1 MKTIKAA
8 AVALAMALSAVIALP
23 AHAED
28 PWSFDKVFR
37 MADKNKDSMVSKQE
51 FLDAMGTVYDAKM
64 TAMKSDS
71 KMVKGDA
78 MTRDALEAVIAEI
91 YRGA

>member
-1 MKTIKAA
+1 MKTMKAA
-8 AVALAMALSAVIALP
+8 AVALAMALSAGMALP

-51 FLDAMGTVYDAKM
+51 FLDAMATVYDSRMK
-64 TAMKSDS
+64 AMKNDS
-71 KMVKGDA
+71 KMVKGNA
-78 MTRDALEAVIAEI
+78 MTRDGLQSVIDEI